1 VIVET
6 KFGSYE
12 WFCGWGDLPSELDGC
27 DVPGVAVDSSDC
39 LYVLSRSSLPV
50 VVLDPDGK
58 VMKSWG
64 AGDFVR
70 PHGIHIAPDGSIWCV
85 DDEGQR
91 LLHYSEDGELL
102 QTIQGP
108 NRADET
114 GYVVGEAHSVH
125 HSADPFCYPT
135 GVASGSDE
143 DIWVTDGYGNARVH
157 HFSSTGDLLSSFGR
171 PGNGP
176 LEFVIPH
183 GVLIRPDGQLM
194 VSDRENERVQI
205 IDPDGV
211 LLDTWK
217 GLHFPNNVATVN
229 NEVYYVAELG
239 NVIQGNPQS
248 TEVVHDAP
256 YARVTVRDRG
266 GELLAELLPLPGSE
280 EDPWFA
286 PHGIAVDSFANVYV
300 GEVRASYGRG
310 LDTTG
315 KPGLHKLVRLP
326 N

>member
-1 VIVET
+1 MIVET

-12 WFCGWGDLPSELDGC
+12 WHCGWGDLPDELAGR
-27 DVPGVAVDSSDC
+27 DVPGVAVDSSDN
-39 LYVLSRSSLPV
+39 LYILSRSSIPV

-58 VMKSWG
+58 VVKSWG

-108 NRADET
+108 NRVDET
-114 GYVVGEAHSVH
+114 GYVVGEARSVH

-135 GVASGSDE
+135 GVASGSVE

-157 HFSSTGDLLSSFGR
+157 HFNSTGDLLSSFGR

-176 LEFVIPH
+176 IEFVIPH

-211 LLDTWK
+211 LVETWE

-229 NEVYYVAELG
+229 NEIYYVAELG

-266 GELLAELLPLPGSE
+266 GELLAELLPISGQE

-315 KPGLHKLVRLP
+315 KPGLHKLVRLR